1 MQIVLEVH
9 YSQKVHT
16 SSPAST
22 YSYTLRDM
30 KHLQA
35 GNKNKKKGHEVRNR
49 TQKTKKQ
56 KRTMGIKF
64 EMRKRGIET
73 KYK

>member
-35 GNKNKKKGHEVRNR
+35 GNKN
-49 TQKTKKQ
+49 QK
-56 KRTMGIKF
+56 KRTRSEKQNSENKKAKKDHGEKI
-64 EMRKRGIET
+64 
-73 KYK
+73 